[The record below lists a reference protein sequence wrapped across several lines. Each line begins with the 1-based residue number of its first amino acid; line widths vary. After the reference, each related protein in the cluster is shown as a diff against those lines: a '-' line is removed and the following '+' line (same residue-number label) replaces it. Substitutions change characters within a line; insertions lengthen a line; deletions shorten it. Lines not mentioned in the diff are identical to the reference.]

1 MSPPVRVLIV
11 DDSVVI
17 RRLLST
23 IIEGDP
29 DLEVAG
35 MAQNGRIALE
45 RVAKLKPDVVTL
57 DIEMPEMN
65 GLETLVALR
74 KTNPTLPIIMFS
86 TLTARGAEAT
96 LDALSF
102 GASDYVT
109 KPANVGSVREG
120 MDRVR
125 DDLIPKIKNLCRPAV
140 ALTFPPL
147 DRPIRNV
154 EPTGRIDVL
163 AIGSSTGGP
172 NALSAVLTRLPA
184 DLPVPIVIVQHM
196 PPVFTKFLASRLD
209 DSCAISVGEGEP
221 GVRLEPG
228 CAWIA
233 PGDFHMTVTGSPIDA
248 HLSISQGAQENYC
261 RPAVDVLFRS
271 VTKVYGGNVLAV
283 ILTGMGSDGRSGCVD
298 LKERGAHV
306 IVQDK
311 ETSVVWGMPGAVAS
325 AGLADDVLPL
335 EDIAP
340 EISRRVLAANTA
352 RSSRRN

>member
-45 RVAKLKPDVVTL
+45 RVEKLKPDVVTL

-65 GLETLVALR
+65 GLETLVVLR
-74 KTNPTLPIIMFS
+74 KTHPKLPIIMFS

-209 DSCAISVGEGEP
+209 DSCAISVGAA
-221 GVRLEPG
+221 
-228 CAWIA
+228 CACSVESRA
-233 PGDFHMTVTGSPIDA
+233 AAATASRRGRNDMQNPSLKSRGACSRQRVTGA
-248 HLSISQGAQENYC
+248 
-261 RPAVDVLFRS
+261 
-271 VTKVYGGNVLAV
+271 
-283 ILTGMGSDGRSGCVD
+283 
-298 LKERGAHV
+298 
-306 IVQDK
+306 
-311 ETSVVWGMPGAVAS
+311 
-325 AGLADDVLPL
+325 
-335 EDIAP
+335 
-340 EISRRVLAANTA
+340 
-352 RSSRRN
+352 

>member
-1 MSPPVRVLIV
+1 MSPPIRVLIV

-23 IIEGDP
+23 IIEDDP
-29 DLEVAG
+29 GLEVAG

-45 RVAKLKPDVVTL
+45 RVAKLKPDVITL

-74 KTNPTLPIIMFS
+74 KTHPNLPIIMFS

-140 ALTFPPL
+140 ELTFAPL
-147 DRPIRNV
+147 ERPV
-154 EPTGRIDVL
+154 KTVQPTGRIDVL

-172 NALSAVLTRLPA
+172 NALSTVLSGLPA
-184 DLPVPIVIVQHM
+184 NLPVPIVIVQHM

-209 DSCAISVGEGEP
+209 GSCAIAVGEGEP
-221 GVRLEPG
+221 GVPLEPG

-248 HLSISQGAQENYC
+248 HLSIGQGLQENYC

-271 VTKVYGGNVLAV
+271 VANVYAGNVLAV
-283 ILTGMGSDGRSGCVD
+283 ILTGMGSDGRNGCLE

-311 ETSVVWGMPGAVAS
+311 STSVVWGMPGAVAS
-325 AGLADDVLPL
+325 AGLADDVLPI
-335 EDIAP
+335 DTIAN
-340 EISRRVLAANTA
+340 EITQRVLAANIA
-352 RSSRRN
+352 RSSRRY